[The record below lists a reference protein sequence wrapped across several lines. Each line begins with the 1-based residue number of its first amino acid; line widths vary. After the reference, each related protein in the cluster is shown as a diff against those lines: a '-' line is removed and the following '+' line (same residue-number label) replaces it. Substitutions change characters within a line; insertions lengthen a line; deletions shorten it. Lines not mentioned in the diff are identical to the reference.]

1 MHDVQNPTGIPD
13 VLTNTLIQENSQV
26 ILAYWH
32 GFVLLDDAL
41 NKLKSIAFWDIDD
54 CISLIWI
61 VAENLTK
68 DSFYMSCL
76 ADRATPK
83 FKHSYTGTGHPSRK
97 SWVVKSTF
105 NTDDLNFELTDTQ
118 ENSILLIKEMVRAVY
133 EFASDQLLIYL
144 VTTDL
149 IIVDHM

>member
-68 DSFYMSCL
+68 DSFYMSCWTE
-76 ADRATPK
+76 DATK
-83 FKHSYTGTGHPSRK
+83 FKHTYTGTGETSYA
-97 SWVVKSTF
+97 SWVFKSRL

-118 ENSILLIKEMVRAVY
+118 ENSILLK
-133 EFASDQLLIYL
+133 
-144 VTTDL
+144 
-149 IIVDHM
+149 